1 MTITRAHL
9 IESISRQVELPKGQC
24 SQLLE
29 TLLELLMKTLESGED
44 VVISRFGKFCIK
56 EKNRRKGRNPATGEE
71 LLLNGR
77 RVVTFRCSTVL
88 REKINGRGKT

>member
-1 MTITRAHL
+1 MTVTRADL
-9 IESISRQVELPKGQC
+9 IESISKQVELPKGQA

-29 TLLELLMKTLESGED
+29 TLLEFLMKTLESGED

-56 EKNRRKGRNPATGEE
+56 EKDKRRGRNPATGEE
-71 LLLNGR
+71 LLLNGS

-88 REKINGRGKT
+88 REKINDRGET